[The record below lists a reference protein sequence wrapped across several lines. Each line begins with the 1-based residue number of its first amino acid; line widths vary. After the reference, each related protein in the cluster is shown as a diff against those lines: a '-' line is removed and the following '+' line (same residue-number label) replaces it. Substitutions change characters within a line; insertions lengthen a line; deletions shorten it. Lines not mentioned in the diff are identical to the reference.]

1 MENRNWHIRR
11 SEFNDIAQ
19 IRAIYA
25 QASCYSG
32 TLQLPFPSQQ
42 LWEKKLGQVTPGFYS
57 LVAERDERILGQ
69 LGMMV
74 HDNPRRKH
82 VANLGLGVCESARGL
97 GVGKALMQAAMDL
110 AFNWLAIKR
119 IEIEVYT
126 DNQAAIALYQS
137 LGFELE
143 GRAKGYAFRNGEYV
157 DVELMAKTVGL

>member
-1 MENRNWHIRR
+1 MENSHWHIRR
-11 SEFNDIAQ
+11 SEFDDISQ

-25 QASCYSG
+25 QPSCYSG

-42 LWEKKLGQVTPGFYS
+42 QWEQKLGQVTPGFYS
-57 LVAERDERILGQ
+57 LVLEQDCRILGQ

-74 HDNPRRKH
+74 NDNPRRKH

-97 GVGKALMQAAMDL
+97 GVGKALMEAAMDL

-126 DNQAAIALYQS
+126 DNHAAIGLYQS
-137 LGFELE
+137 LGYERE
-143 GRAKGYAFRNGEYV
+143 GTAKAYAFRNGEYV
-157 DVELMAKTVGL
+157 DVHLMAKVR